1 MRVLVWAIELA
12 IAVGVAW
19 AAYRAFVGY
28 LSRREA
34 AQELESSR
42 WKRRVIALDDGRVR
56 VEVAKRGAEKAIPV
70 QTLDP
75 DAPVVEGDDA
85 PLPPC
90 ALELLRRLATRQ
102 VPDERAVCR
111 PRDPGGDGEL
121 DDPDEDPHGRDVG
134 TTGSIPM

>member
-75 DAPVVEGDDA
+75 EAEGFDVAVYEAEARADD
-85 PLPPC
+85 
-90 ALELLRRLATRQ
+90 LAISLN
-102 VPDERAVCR
+102 A
-111 PRDPGGDGEL
+111 GET
-121 DDPDEDPHGRDVG
+121 E
-134 TTGSIPM
+134 